1 MQGSRGED
9 AGIETLL
16 LSAAIAV
23 AIVAVALGAFALS
36 MRRRAERLGRELTE
50 AHEQATRLQK
60 LGSLGEMASSFA
72 HAFNDVLTPIIG
84 RSQLLAQRITDPQA
98 REWLETIERSAL
110 DGAQTVRRIQE
121 FMRMRREE
129 PTVAVDLGVV
139 VKQAVESTV
148 ARQRAGVRVE
158 TELDSVPPIAGD
170 PMGLREALGYVV
182 ANALDATSDGGTVT
196 IATRMDGGDAV
207 IAVTD
212 TGTGMAPG
220 IQARIFEPFFTT
232 KPGATGLGLC
242 LAHGIVA
249 RHGGQIE
256 VDSGPGR
263 GTTVRLKF
271 PVEAVAR
278 AAPAAPARAVA
289 APGGPA
295 RCLVVDDDPQVRDMI
310 RDILSNVGH
319 TVVVAVDGSDGV
331 EKFKADPSFEL
342 VITDLAMPK
351 LNGLQLA
358 RVCKTLRPSVPVVM
372 LTGWGVLL
380 TEDELAEH
388 GVDEVLSKPVR
399 MDQVLGTIAAVRG
412 RAASA

>member
-1 MQGSRGED
+1 MQTQE
-9 AGIETLL
+9 AGIEILVL
-16 LSAAIAV
+16 IIVLVLAV
-23 AIVAVALGAFALS
+23 AAAGLAAVALSL
-36 MRRRAERLGRELTE
+36 RNRAERLRRELTE
-50 AHEQATRLQK
+50 AHEQMARLQK

-84 RSQLLAQRITDPQA
+84 RSQLLAQRVTDPQA

-110 DGAQTVRRIQE
+110 AGAQTVRRIQE
-121 FMRMRREE
+121 FMRMRNEE
-129 PTVAVDLGVV
+129 PTVAVDLGAV
-139 VKQAVESTV
+139 VKQAIDLTV
-148 ARQRAGVRVE
+148 PRQRPGVRIE
-158 TELDSVPPIAGD
+158 TEIDAVPPVAGD
-170 PMGLREALGYVV
+170 PLGLREALAYVIT
-182 ANALDATSDGGTVT
+182 NAVEAAPDAGTVT
-196 IATRMDGGDAV
+196 ITTRMDGGDAV
-207 IAVTD
+207 VAVND
-212 TGTGMAPG
+212 AGVGMTAAV
-220 IQARIFEPFFTT
+220 QSRIFEPFFTT

-242 LAHGIVA
+242 LAHGIVS

-256 VDSGPGR
+256 VDSAPGR
-263 GTTVRLKF
+263 GTTVRVKF
-271 PVEAVAR
+271 PVEAVVR
-278 AAPAAPARAVA
+278 TKPPEPVRPSV

-295 RCLVVDDDPQVRDMI
+295 RCLVVDDDPQVREMI
-310 RDILSNVGH
+310 KDILSNVGH
-319 TVVVAVDGSDGV
+319 QVVIAVDGSDGV

-412 RAASA
+412 RATSA

>member
-1 MQGSRGED
+1 M
-9 AGIETLL
+9 T
-16 LSAAIAV
+16 IALV
-23 AIVAVALGAFALS
+23 VVAVALAYVAYS
-36 MRRRAERLGRELTE
+36 VRQRAERMERELAE
-50 AHEQATRLQK
+50 AHEQVARLQK

-84 RSQLLAQRITDPQA
+84 RSQLLGQRVTDPQA

-121 FMRMRREE
+121 FMRMRHED
-129 PTVAVDLGVV
+129 PTVTVDLADV
-139 VKQAVESTV
+139 VKQAVELTAS
-148 ARQRAGVRVE
+148 RQRQGVRVE
-158 TELDSVPPIAGD
+158 TEIDSVPPIAGD
-170 PMGLREALGYVV
+170 PLGLREALSYIV
-182 ANALDATSDGGTVT
+182 ANALEAAPEGGAVT
-196 IATRMDGGDAV
+196 ITTRLDAGDAV
-207 IAVTD
+207 IAVAD
-212 TGTGMAPG
+212 TGVGMTPG
-220 IQARIFEPFFTT
+220 VQSRIFEPFFTT

-242 LAHGIVA
+242 LAHGIVS

-256 VDSGPGR
+256 VDSAPGR
-263 GTTVRLKF
+263 GTTVRIKF
-271 PVEAVAR
+271 PVESVAR
-278 AAPAAPARAVA
+278 PRATAPARVA
-289 APGGPA
+289 TAAAEPA
-295 RCLVVDDDPQVRDMI
+295 RCLVVDDDPQVREMI

-319 TVVVAVDGSDGV
+319 KVVVAVDGSDGV
-331 EKFKADPSFEL
+331 EKFKADPSFDV